1 MKRSLLLFLCLLFTC
16 PTISCQNKTRSV
28 LTSEVEVVKVP
39 NEEEVFDNLQ
49 QVENKATVIVE
60 AIAEECIG
68 QNINGLLG
76 NNVQKELP
84 KYGYTKWKIKVT
96 KIFKGSVIVGDELTL
111 LLDYYIL
118 NEVENQQKLV
128 TFTSLKPPTLN
139 KEYILFLEYDKK
151 REGYRPVCDY
161 EGMYPMPNKEL
172 KDKIEA
178 NKLQQSDLDV
188 FCDETL
194 KNLLSLYSKI
204 ATKYFY

>member
-1 MKRSLLLFLCLLFTC
+1 M
-16 PTISCQNKTRSV
+16 
-28 LTSEVEVVKVP
+28 TSEVEVVKVP

>member
-1 MKRSLLLFLCLLFTC
+1 MKRCLVLFLCLLFTC
-16 PTISCQNKTRSV
+16 PTISCQTKTTAV
-28 LTSEVEVVKVP
+28 LTDDLEVVKVP

-49 QVENKATVIVE
+49 QVEEKATIIVE
-60 AIAEECIG
+60 AIAEESLG
-68 QNINGLLG
+68 QNIDDLLG

-96 KIFKGSVIVGDELTL
+96 KIFKGSAIVGDELTL

-118 NEVENQQKLV
+118 NDIEDQKKLI
-128 TFTSLKPPTLN
+128 TFTALKPPVLD

-161 EGMYPMPNKEL
+161 EGMYPKPNKEL
-172 KDKIEA
+172 KDKIKTK
-178 NKLQQSDLDV
+178 NLQQTDLDV
-188 FCDETL
+188 FCDESL

-204 ATKYFY
+204 TNKYFY